1 MNNHNF
7 NNQHNSNSAHSEK
20 SEMKNGLFLKKNM
33 QINKNDEIAKE
44 LDLEFDEE
52 IISRLLCLVHNKN
65 VKHKVLKIN
74 NLIDEN
80 LYNYIVNSEEN
91 KNYINNNEHETTE
104 EQATNGNLHNEKELY
119 NIQEKMKTNIS
130 QYSIELKKFLIDN
143 NNYDTTTKY
152 NNNNNNNNNNND
164 NSNNNNDNNYDN
176 NNYINKTTKENND
189 FYYKKRND
197 NINSLGETNNVLFL
211 CYDET
216 NDDCTTCDKYR
227 KNYMSNMEISNNIDI
242 NKLNDLNDYFFIL
255 GSTSTSR
262 KYILKKSNLNFLSV
276 RIHIDEKKIGCRKK
290 HDPFTLTSNISVA
303 KGLKLLSMI
312 KKDSQLKEQIFE
324 LAKKKKIILL
334 VGDEVI
340 YCNNKIYEKPTNQK
354 EATDFLK
361 SYNNNK
367 CFSYSSI
374 TLIEYETEKIVTG
387 IDESVINIYDMN
399 DNIIKNI
406 LEDSSIYFCAGAL
419 KIENIYMHKHI
430 NVIKGNIDSIFGLS
444 INLLFHLLTIL

>member
-7 NNQHNSNSAHSEK
+7 NNQHNSNNVHNAK
-20 SEMKNGLFLKKNM
+20 SEMENGLFLKKDTG
-33 QINKNDEIAKE
+33 INKNDEIAKE

-80 LYNYIVNSEEN
+80 LYNYILNGEEN
-91 KNYINNNEHETTE
+91 KNYINNDQHVTNEKK
-104 EQATNGNLHNEKELY
+104 ATYGNLHNGKDPY
-119 NIQEKMKTNIS
+119 NIEEKMNNNIC
-130 QYSIELKKFLIDN
+130 QYSIELNKFLIN
-143 NNYDTTTKY
+143 NINYDTNTNY
-152 NNNNNNNNNNND
+152 NDNNNNNNSNNND
-164 NSNNNNDNNYDN
+164 SNYDN
-176 NNYINKTTKENND
+176 NYNYNNNCISKTTKENDD

-227 KNYMSNMEISNNIDI
+227 KNYMSNMQISNNIDI

-262 KYILKKSNLNFLSV
+262 KYILKKSNLNFLSI

-290 HDPFTLTSNISVA
+290 QDPFTLTSNISVA

-312 KKDSQLKEQIFE
+312 KKDSQLKEKIFQ

-340 YCNNKIYEKPTNQK
+340 YCNNKIYEKPADQK

-430 NVIKGNIDSIFGLS
+430 NIIKGNIDSIFGLS

>member
-1 MNNHNF
+1 MNNHNL
-7 NNQHNSNSAHSEK
+7 NNAHNAK
-20 SEMKNGLFLKKNM
+20 SEMKNGLFLKKNVEV
-33 QINKNDEIAKE
+33 NKNDEIGKE

-119 NIQEKMKTNIS
+119 NIQEKMKNNIS
-130 QYSIELKKFLIDN
+130 QYSIELNKFVIDN
-143 NNYDTTTKY
+143 NNYDTTTNY
-152 NNNNNNNNNNND
+152 NNNY
-164 NSNNNNDNNYDN
+164 NDNNYDN
-176 NNYINKTTKENND
+176 NYINRTTKENND

-197 NINSLGETNNVLFL
+197 NINNLGETNNVLFL

-227 KNYMSNMEISNNIDI
+227 KNYMSKMQISNNIDI

-262 KYILKKSNLNFLSV
+262 KYILKKSNLNFLSI

-290 HDPFTLTSNISVA
+290 KRPF
-303 KGLKLLSMI
+303 
-312 KKDSQLKEQIFE
+312 
-324 LAKKKKIILL
+324 
-334 VGDEVI
+334 
-340 YCNNKIYEKPTNQK
+340 Y
-354 EATDFLK
+354 
-361 SYNNNK
+361 
-367 CFSYSSI
+367 
-374 TLIEYETEKIVTG
+374 
-387 IDESVINIYDMN
+387 IDI
-399 DNIIKNI
+399 
-406 LEDSSIYFCAGAL
+406 
-419 KIENIYMHKHI
+419 
-430 NVIKGNIDSIFGLS
+430 
-444 INLLFHLLTIL
+444 

>member
-1 MNNHNF
+1 MNNHNL
-7 NNQHNSNSAHSEK
+7 NNAHNAK
-20 SEMKNGLFLKKNM
+20 SEMKNGLFLKKNVEV
-33 QINKNDEIAKE
+33 NKNDEIGKE

-119 NIQEKMKTNIS
+119 NIQEKMKNNIS
-130 QYSIELKKFLIDN
+130 QYSIELNKFVIDN
-143 NNYDTTTKY
+143 NNYDTTTNY
-152 NNNNNNNNNNND
+152 NNNY
-164 NSNNNNDNNYDN
+164 NDNNY
-176 NNYINKTTKENND
+176 INRTTKENND

-197 NINSLGETNNVLFL
+197 NINNLGETNNVLFL

-227 KNYMSNMEISNNIDI
+227 KNYMSNMQISNNIDI

-262 KYILKKSNLNFLSV
+262 KYILKKSNLNFLSI

-290 HDPFTLTSNISVA
+290 NDPFTLTSNISVA

-324 LAKKKKIILL
+324 LAQKKKIILL

-374 TLIEYETEKIVTG
+374 TLIDYETEKIVTG

>member
-1 MNNHNF
+1 MNNHNL
-7 NNQHNSNSAHSEK
+7 NNAHNAK
-20 SEMKNGLFLKKNM
+20 SEMKNGLFLKKNVEV
-33 QINKNDEIAKE
+33 NKNDEIGKE

-119 NIQEKMKTNIS
+119 NIQEKMKNNIS
-130 QYSIELKKFLIDN
+130 QYSIELNKFVIDN
-143 NNYDTTTKY
+143 NNYDTTTNY
-152 NNNNNNNNNNND
+152 NNNY
-164 NSNNNNDNNYDN
+164 NDNNYDN
-176 NNYINKTTKENND
+176 NYINRTTKENND

-197 NINSLGETNNVLFL
+197 NINNLGETNNVLFL

-227 KNYMSNMEISNNIDI
+227 KNYMSNMQISNNIDI

-262 KYILKKSNLNFLSV
+262 KYILKKSNLNFLSI

-290 HDPFTLTSNISVA
+290 NDPFTLTSNISVA

-324 LAKKKKIILL
+324 LAQKKKIILL

-374 TLIEYETEKIVTG
+374 TLIDYETEKIVTG

-406 LEDSSIYFCAGAL
+406 LEDSSIYFCAGAM

>member
-1 MNNHNF
+1 MNNHNL
-7 NNQHNSNSAHSEK
+7 NNAHNAK
-20 SEMKNGLFLKKNM
+20 SEMKNGLFLKKNVEV
-33 QINKNDEIAKE
+33 NKNDEIGKE

-119 NIQEKMKTNIS
+119 NIQEKMKNNIS
-130 QYSIELKKFLIDN
+130 QYSIELNKFVIDN
-143 NNYDTTTKY
+143 NNYDTTTNY
-152 NNNNNNNNNNND
+152 NNNY
-164 NSNNNNDNNYDN
+164 NDNNYDN
-176 NNYINKTTKENND
+176 NYINRTTKENND

-197 NINSLGETNNVLFL
+197 NINNLGETNNVLFL

-227 KNYMSNMEISNNIDI
+227 KNYMSNMQISNNIDI

-262 KYILKKSNLNFLSV
+262 KYILKKSNLNFLSI

-290 HDPFTLTSNISVA
+290 NDPFTLTSNISVA

-324 LAKKKKIILL
+324 LAQKKKIILL

-374 TLIEYETEKIVTG
+374 TLIDYETEKIVTG

>member
-1 MNNHNF
+1 MNNHNL
-7 NNQHNSNSAHSEK
+7 NNAHNAK
-20 SEMKNGLFLKKNM
+20 SEMKNGLFLKKNVEV
-33 QINKNDEIAKE
+33 NKNDEIGKE

-80 LYNYIVNSEEN
+80 LYNYIVNSEKN

-119 NIQEKMKTNIS
+119 NIQEKMKNNIS
-130 QYSIELKKFLIDN
+130 QYSIELNKFVIDN
-143 NNYDTTTKY
+143 NNYDTTTNY
-152 NNNNNNNNNNND
+152 NNNY
-164 NSNNNNDNNYDN
+164 NDNNY
-176 NNYINKTTKENND
+176 INRTTKENND

-197 NINSLGETNNVLFL
+197 NINNLGETNNVLFL

-227 KNYMSNMEISNNIDI
+227 KNYMSNMQISNNIDI

-262 KYILKKSNLNFLSV
+262 KYILKKSNLNFLSI

-290 HDPFTLTSNISVA
+290 NDPFTLTSNISVA

-324 LAKKKKIILL
+324 LAQKKKIILL

-374 TLIEYETEKIVTG
+374 TLIDYETEKIVTG

>member
-1 MNNHNF
+1 
-7 NNQHNSNSAHSEK
+7 
-20 SEMKNGLFLKKNM
+20 MKRKLDVEKKN
-33 QINKNDEIAKE
+33 
-44 LDLEFDEE
+44 
-52 IISRLLCLVHNKN
+52 
-65 VKHKVLKIN
+65 
-74 NLIDEN
+74 
-80 LYNYIVNSEEN
+80 
-91 KNYINNNEHETTE
+91 
-104 EQATNGNLHNEKELY
+104 
-119 NIQEKMKTNIS
+119 
-130 QYSIELKKFLIDN
+130 
-143 NNYDTTTKY
+143 
-152 NNNNNNNNNNND
+152 
-164 NSNNNNDNNYDN
+164 
-176 NNYINKTTKENND
+176 
-189 FYYKKRND
+189 
-197 NINSLGETNNVLFL
+197 
-211 CYDET
+211 
-216 NDDCTTCDKYR
+216 
-227 KNYMSNMEISNNIDI
+227 
-242 NKLNDLNDYFFIL
+242 
-255 GSTSTSR
+255 
-262 KYILKKSNLNFLSV
+262 
-276 RIHIDEKKIGCRKK
+276 
-290 HDPFTLTSNISVA
+290 DPFTLTSNISVA

-324 LAKKKKIILL
+324 LAQKKKIILL

-374 TLIEYETEKIVTG
+374 TLIDYETEKIVTG

>member
-1 MNNHNF
+1 MNNHNL
-7 NNQHNSNSAHSEK
+7 NNAHNAK
-20 SEMKNGLFLKKNM
+20 SEMKNGLFLKKNVEV
-33 QINKNDEIAKE
+33 NKNDEIGKE
-44 LDLEFDEE
+44 LDLEFDED

-119 NIQEKMKTNIS
+119 NIQEKMKNNIS
-130 QYSIELKKFLIDN
+130 QYSIELNKFVIDN
-143 NNYDTTTKY
+143 NNYDTTTNY
-152 NNNNNNNNNNND
+152 NNNY
-164 NSNNNNDNNYDN
+164 NDNNYDN
-176 NNYINKTTKENND
+176 NYINRTTKENND

-197 NINSLGETNNVLFL
+197 NINNLGETNNVLFL

-227 KNYMSNMEISNNIDI
+227 KNYMSNMQISNNIDI

-262 KYILKKSNLNFLSV
+262 KYILKKSNLNFLSI

-290 HDPFTLTSNISVA
+290 NDPFTLTSNISVA

-324 LAKKKKIILL
+324 LAQKKKIILL

-374 TLIEYETEKIVTG
+374 TLIDYETEKIVTG

>member
-1 MNNHNF
+1 MNNHNL
-7 NNQHNSNSAHSEK
+7 NNAHNAK
-20 SEMKNGLFLKKNM
+20 SEMKNGLFLKKNVEV
-33 QINKNDEIAKE
+33 NKNDEIGKE

-80 LYNYIVNSEEN
+80 LYNYIVNR
-91 KNYINNNEHETTE
+91 H
-104 EQATNGNLHNEKELY
+104 
-119 NIQEKMKTNIS
+119 
-130 QYSIELKKFLIDN
+130 
-143 NNYDTTTKY
+143 
-152 NNNNNNNNNNND
+152 
-164 NSNNNNDNNYDN
+164 
-176 NNYINKTTKENND
+176 KENND

-197 NINSLGETNNVLFL
+197 NINNLGETNNVLFL

-227 KNYMSNMEISNNIDI
+227 KNYMSNMQISNNIDI

-262 KYILKKSNLNFLSV
+262 KYILKKSNLNFLSI

-290 HDPFTLTSNISVA
+290 NDPFTLTSNISVA

-324 LAKKKKIILL
+324 LAQKKKIILL

-374 TLIEYETEKIVTG
+374 TLIDYETEKIVTG

>member
-1 MNNHNF
+1 MNNHNL
-7 NNQHNSNSAHSEK
+7 NNQHSLNNIHNSKN
-20 SEMKNGLFLKKNM
+20 EMKNGLFLKKDM
-33 QINKNDEIAKE
+33 DINKNDEITKE
-44 LDLEFDEE
+44 LELEFDEE
-52 IISRLLCLVHNKN
+52 IVSRLLCLVHNKN

-91 KNYINNNEHETTE
+91 KNDINNDQHVTNEKQE
-104 EQATNGNLHNEKELY
+104 TNGNVHNEKEPY
-119 NIQEKMKTNIS
+119 NIQQKMNNNIS
-130 QYSIELKKFLIDN
+130 QHSIKLNKFLIDH
-143 NNYDTTTKY
+143 NNYDTTTT
-152 NNNNNNNNNNND
+152 NNNNNNND
-164 NSNNNNDNNYDN
+164 INDN
-176 NNYINKTTKENND
+176 NNYLSKNKKEND
-189 FYYKKRND
+189 HFHYKKRND
-197 NINSLGETNNVLFL
+197 NINILGETNNVLFL

-216 NDDCTTCDKYR
+216 NDDCITCDKYR
-227 KNYMSNMEISNNIDI
+227 NNYMSNMQISNNIDI

-262 KYILKKSNLNFLSV
+262 KYILKKSNLNFLSI
-276 RIHIDEKKIGCRKK
+276 RIHVDEKKIGCRNK
-290 HDPFTLTSNISVA
+290 HDPLTLTSNISIA

-312 KKDSQLKEQIFE
+312 KKDSQLKEQIFK
-324 LAKKKKIILL
+324 LANKKKIILL

-340 YCNNKIYEKPTNQK
+340 YCNNKIYEKPTDQK

-387 IDESVINIYDMN
+387 IDESIINIYDMN
-399 DNIIKNI
+399 DNIIKKI
-406 LEDSSIYFCAGAL
+406 LEDPSIYFCAGAL

>member
-1 MNNHNF
+1 MNNHNL
-7 NNQHNSNSAHSEK
+7 NNAHNAK
-20 SEMKNGLFLKKNM
+20 SEMKNGLFLKKNVEV
-33 QINKNDEIAKE
+33 NKNDEIGKE

-119 NIQEKMKTNIS
+119 NIQEKMKNNIS
-130 QYSIELKKFLIDN
+130 QYSIELNKSVIDN
-143 NNYDTTTKY
+143 NNYDTTTNY
-152 NNNNNNNNNNND
+152 NNNY
-164 NSNNNNDNNYDN
+164 NDNNYDN
-176 NNYINKTTKENND
+176 NYINRTTKENND

-197 NINSLGETNNVLFL
+197 NINNLGETNNVLFL

-227 KNYMSNMEISNNIDI
+227 KNYMSNMQISNNIDI

-262 KYILKKSNLNFLSV
+262 KYILKKSNLNFLSI

-290 HDPFTLTSNISVA
+290 NDPFTLTSNISVA

-324 LAKKKKIILL
+324 LAQKKKIILL

-374 TLIEYETEKIVTG
+374 TLIDYETEKIVTG

>member
-1 MNNHNF
+1 MNNHKL
-7 NNQHNSNSAHSEK
+7 NNAHNAK
-20 SEMKNGLFLKKNM
+20 SEMKNGLFLKKNVEV
-33 QINKNDEIAKE
+33 NKNDEIGKE

-80 LYNYIVNSEEN
+80 LYNYIVNSEVN

-119 NIQEKMKTNIS
+119 NIQEKMKNNIS
-130 QYSIELKKFLIDN
+130 QYSIELNKFVIDN
-143 NNYDTTTKY
+143 NNYDTTTNY
-152 NNNNNNNNNNND
+152 NNNY
-164 NSNNNNDNNYDN
+164 NDNNYDN
-176 NNYINKTTKENND
+176 NYINRTTKENND

-197 NINSLGETNNVLFL
+197 NINNLGETNNVLFL

-227 KNYMSNMEISNNIDI
+227 KNYMSNMQISNNIDI

-262 KYILKKSNLNFLSV
+262 KYILKKSNLNFLSI

-290 HDPFTLTSNISVA
+290 NDPFTLTSNISVA

-324 LAKKKKIILL
+324 LAQKKKIILL

-374 TLIEYETEKIVTG
+374 TLIDYETEKIVTG

>member
-1 MNNHNF
+1 MNNHNL
-7 NNQHNSNSAHSEK
+7 NNAHNAK
-20 SEMKNGLFLKKNM
+20 SEMKNGLFLKKNVEV
-33 QINKNDEIAKE
+33 NKNDEIGKE

-119 NIQEKMKTNIS
+119 NIQEKMKNNIS
-130 QYSIELKKFLIDN
+130 QYSIELNKFVIDN
-143 NNYDTTTKY
+143 NNYDTTTNY
-152 NNNNNNNNNNND
+152 NNNY
-164 NSNNNNDNNYDN
+164 NDNNYDN
-176 NNYINKTTKENND
+176 NYINRTTKENND

-197 NINSLGETNNVLFL
+197 NINNLGETNNVLFL

-227 KNYMSNMEISNNIDI
+227 KNYMSNMQISNNIDI

-262 KYILKKSNLNFLSV
+262 KYILKKSNLNFLSI

-290 HDPFTLTSNISVA
+290 NDPFTLTSNISVA

-312 KKDSQLKEQIFE
+312 KKDSQLKEKIFE
-324 LAKKKKIILL
+324 LAQKKKIILL

-374 TLIEYETEKIVTG
+374 TLIDYETEKIVTG